1 MSGMTASW
9 VSGLIFL
16 ITFLAIMTDVVHRT
30 IAAWVGAAVMVG
42 AGLLIGFYTHGQAL
56 QSIDFNTLAL
66 LLGMMI
72 LMAMLSKTGVFEYL
86 ALLAAQQ
93 AHGSPWRLLVLL
105 GTLTAV
111 ISMFLNNM
119 TVIILIAPVTLL
131 VAGKLRMNPIP
142 LLIAEAVLSNV
153 GGTAT
158 LIGDPPNTLIA
169 SAARFSF
176 NDFLIILLPIVVV
189 AFYPTLLT
197 FRHAFPKPAR
207 SADAGAYV
215 ASLPETETIK
225 DPILL
230 RKLLIV
236 LFFILLLFVLQDM
249 MPLLPGYVAFAGA
262 GMALLWLKPD
272 PEEVLKEVE
281 WSALLFFASLFIVV
295 GGLEAA
301 GVMKAVASV
310 VLSFAGSH
318 VLLSAVLLIWIAAIL
333 SAVVDNIPFVI
344 AMIPIIKSLDT
355 EGLTVEPLW
364 WALALGAGFGGSGT
378 PIGASAN
385 IMAISFSERAGHPI
399 SFRLWVRSGLLATLV
414 SCGVGTLAFLV
425 VFGIIKH

>member
-1 MSGMTASW
+1 
-9 VSGLIFL
+9 
-16 ITFLAIMTDVVHRT
+16 
-30 IAAWVGAAVMVG
+30 
-42 AGLLIGFYTHGQAL
+42 
-56 QSIDFNTLAL
+56 
-66 LLGMMI
+66 
-72 LMAMLSKTGVFEYL
+72 
-86 ALLAAQQ
+86 
-93 AHGSPWRLLVLL
+93 
-105 GTLTAV
+105 
-111 ISMFLNNM
+111 
-119 TVIILIAPVTLL
+119 
-131 VAGKLRMNPIP
+131 
-142 LLIAEAVLSNV
+142 
-153 GGTAT
+153 
-158 LIGDPPNTLIA
+158 
-169 SAARFSF
+169 
-176 NDFLIILLPIVVV
+176 
-189 AFYPTLLT
+189 
-197 FRHAFPKPAR
+197 
-207 SADAGAYV
+207 
-215 ASLPETETIK
+215 
-225 DPILL
+225 
-230 RKLLIV
+230 
-236 LFFILLLFVLQDM
+236 VLQDM